1 MEDKLLKIIYDYSFC
16 GRMLGPNEIKKLL
29 EYLVDY
35 YDLNDY
41 IDFVK
46 VTDINYNSEDKILI
60 HYFRDKKQ
68 FVIYSNTIKTIT
80 RDMFNNSIF
89 NRFDAI
95 YYINI
100 YVMHIVLHEIDHLFQ
115 TKNSINKSNL
125 TEEIMFLVNNISKY
139 IYSRLLSQDL
149 SIEELKNK
157 INVIKNIFTAM
168 WEYAPHERLAE
179 YNSYKKI
186 ISITSDIKEKIPDVY
201 NYINYYFKDLMLNS
215 YVENDNTS
223 PTLMYFDAVNLR
235 DLLETNTSYKK
246 KEHDFSERYKLG
258 LYIKPEEYKEEKRK
272 LELLKKDY
280 Y

>member
-125 TEEIMFLVNNISKY
+125 TEEIIFLVNNISKY

-186 ISITSDIKEKIPDVY
+186 ISIK
-201 NYINYYFKDLMLNS
+201 
-215 YVENDNTS
+215 
-223 PTLMYFDAVNLR
+223 
-235 DLLETNTSYKK
+235 
-246 KEHDFSERYKLG
+246 SE
-258 LYIKPEEYKEEKRK
+258 IEEK
-272 LELLKKDY
+272 
-280 Y
+280 